1 MQAIIMAGGQGTR
14 LKELT
19 ADLIPK
25 PMIEICGKPLLQW
38 QIENL
43 RSNGINDI
51 IIIVGHLGE
60 QIINKFEDV
69 RYYKEDKP
77 LGTAGILPQLED
89 ILKDD
94 FFLIYGDLFFD
105 IDLQRMMEFHRNHQ
119 ARGTAFVHPNS
130 HPYDSNLVVVDNNY
144 RIKEIMPKG
153 KSLPWWMHNLTNAGI
168 YIFNKKILEVFPAT
182 GKVDLE
188 QDILPKIRYFY
199 AYRSTEYVKDIGTT
213 ARFYQTENDI
223 KNQIP
228 EHRSLKNKQKA
239 IFLDRDGTINYKN
252 DLISN
257 PIKFEL
263 FPYAAEAIRKIN
275 KSKYLAIV
283 ITNQPVVARG
293 LCSLKMLD
301 AIHAKMEEQLGNSEA
316 YLDDIFFCPHHPDK
330 GYPEENPKYKINC
343 DCRKPKPGMIF
354 TAAEKYNIDLSQ
366 SWMIGDTQ
374 IDYETAINAGV
385 KPLIVG
391 KDTENLLT
399 AVRRILNE

>member
-43 RSNGINDI
+43 CSNGINDI

-60 QIINKFEDV
+60 QIINKFENV

-89 ILKDD
+89 ILEDD

-105 IDLQRMMEFHRNHQ
+105 IDLQRMMEFHRNHH

-153 KSLPWWMHNLTNAGI
+153 ESLPWWMHNLTNAGI
-168 YIFNKKILEVFPAT
+168 YIFNKKILEVFPT
-182 GKVDLE
+182 TEKVDLE
-188 QDILPKIRYFY
+188 QDILPEIKYFY

-228 EHRSLKNKQKA
+228 EHRSLKKKQKA
-239 IFLDRDGTINYKN
+239 K
-252 DLISN
+252 
-257 PIKFEL
+257 K
-263 FPYAAEAIRKIN
+263 
-275 KSKYLAIV
+275 V
-283 ITNQPVVARG
+283 I
-293 LCSLKMLD
+293 
-301 AIHAKMEEQLGNSEA
+301 IH
-316 YLDDIFFCPHHPDK
+316 Y
-330 GYPEENPKYKINC
+330 
-343 DCRKPKPGMIF
+343 
-354 TAAEKYNIDLSQ
+354 
-366 SWMIGDTQ
+366 
-374 IDYETAINAGV
+374 
-385 KPLIVG
+385 
-391 KDTENLLT
+391 
-399 AVRRILNE
+399 

>member
-43 RSNGINDI
+43 RSNGIDDI

-60 QIINKFEDV
+60 QIINKFEGV

-89 ILKDD
+89 ILEDD
-94 FFLIYGDLFFD
+94 FFLVYGDLFFD
-105 IDLQRMMEFHRNHQ
+105 IDLQRMMEFHRSHQ

-130 HPYDSNLVVVDNNY
+130 HPHDSNLVVVDNNY

-153 KSLPWWMHNLTNAGI
+153 ESLPWWMHNLTNAGI
-168 YIFNKKILEVFPAT
+168 YIFNKKILEVFPT
-182 GKVDLE
+182 TEKVDLE
-188 QDILPKIRYFY
+188 KDILPEIRYFY

-228 EHRSLKNKQKA
+228 EHRSLKKKQKA

-257 PIKFEL
+257 PIKFKL

-275 KSKYLAIV
+275 KSEYLAIV
-283 ITNQPVVARG
+283 ITNQPVIARG

-354 TAAEKYNIDLSQ
+354 AAAEKYNIDLSQ